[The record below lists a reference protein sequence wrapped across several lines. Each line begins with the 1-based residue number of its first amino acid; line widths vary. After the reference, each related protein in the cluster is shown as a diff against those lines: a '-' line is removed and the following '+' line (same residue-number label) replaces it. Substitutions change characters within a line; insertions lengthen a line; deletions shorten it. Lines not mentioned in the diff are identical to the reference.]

1 MAKTILNQNSTFAL
15 YRLPH
20 SEEIFLIHA
29 SQFEPLKKIPIHDVE
44 HHQGFVIS
52 EFLSDGF
59 CYVIEGNKTSI
70 KALSEITLKTDL
82 QEIVFG
88 SKNEKPLYL
97 ERANHFVNAFNTRFK
112 KAILSRIKPADVP
125 VDFSPI
131 KAFSSLCKRLPD
143 AFIYLHYTPQFGM
156 WMGATP
162 EPLLVQTDDGFF
174 TVSLAGT
181 KKHSDKIVW
190 GIKELEEQ
198 DFVTEYIE
206 QLLSDATIGYER
218 QKTQTIK
225 AGKMAHLKT
234 IFHLKPP
241 FKIGELLNKLH
252 PTPAVCGLP
261 KDQAMSLIA
270 DVEGYNRQLYTGFVG
285 PNTDQLKI
293 FVNLRCMQLFK
304 NKALVYVGGG
314 ITQHSDPEQEWL
326 ETELKASTMLEVLGI
341 GSDEGIE

>member
-1 MAKTILNQNSTFAL
+1 MAKIILNQNSTFAL

-20 SEEIFLIHA
+20 SEDIFLIH
-29 SQFEPLKKIPIHDVE
+29 SSKFEPLKKIPIYDIE
-44 HHQGFVIS
+44 HHKGFVIS
-52 EFLSDGF
+52 EFLSDEF
-59 CYVIEGNKTSI
+59 CYVIEGSIGSI
-70 KALSEITLKTDL
+70 KNLSEIKLNTEL

-88 SKNEKPLYL
+88 NKNEKPLYL

-112 KAILSRIKPADVP
+112 KAILSRIKSADIP
-125 VDFSPI
+125 ENFSPI
-131 KAFSSLCKRLPD
+131 NAFSSLCKRLPD
-143 AFIYLHYTPQFGM
+143 AFVYLHHTPKFGM

-162 EPLLVQTDDGFF
+162 EPLLVQADDGFL

-190 GIKELEEQ
+190 GVKELEEQ
-198 DFVTEYIE
+198 EFVTEYIE
-206 QLLSDATIGYER
+206 QLLSDAAIGFEK

-234 IFHLKPP
+234 VFYLKSG
-241 FKIGELLNKLH
+241 FNTGELLNKLH

-285 PNTDQLKI
+285 PNTDQLKV

-304 NKALVYVGGG
+304 NKALIYVGGG
-314 ITQHSDPEQEWL
+314 ITKNSDPEQEWN
-326 ETELKASTMLEVLGI
+326 ETELKASTMLEALGV
-341 GSDEGIE
+341 IE

>member
-1 MAKTILNQNSTFAL
+1 MAKIILNQNSTFAL

-20 SEEIFLIHA
+20 SEDIFLFH
-29 SQFEPLKKIPIHDVE
+29 SSKFEPLKKIPIHDIE
-44 HHQGFVIS
+44 HHKGFVIS

-59 CYVIEGNKTSI
+59 CYVVEGSTCSI
-70 KALSEITLKTDL
+70 KNLSEIKLSTEL

-88 SKNEKPLYL
+88 NKNEKPLYL

-112 KAILSRIKPADVP
+112 KAILSRIKS
-125 VDFSPI
+125 VDIPENFSPI
-131 KAFSSLCKRLPD
+131 NAFSSLCKRLPD
-143 AFIYLHYTPQFGM
+143 AFVYLHHTPKFGM

-162 EPLLVQTDDGFF
+162 EPLLVQADDCFL

-190 GIKELEEQ
+190 GVKEMEEQ
-198 DFVTEYIE
+198 EFVTEYIE
-206 QLLSDATIGYER
+206 QLLSDAAIGFEK

-234 IFHLKPP
+234 VFYLKSG
-241 FKIGELLNKLH
+241 FNVGELLNKLH

-285 PNTDQLKI
+285 PNTDQLKV

-304 NKALVYVGGG
+304 NKALIYVGGG
-314 ITQHSDPEQEWL
+314 ITKNSDPEHEWN
-326 ETELKASTMLEVLGI
+326 ETELKASTMLEALGV
-341 GSDEGIE
+341 IE

>member
-1 MAKTILNQNSTFAL
+1 MAKMIFNQNSTFAL

-20 SEEIFLIHA
+20 SDDVFLIH
-29 SQFEPLKKIPIHDVE
+29 SSNFEAVKKIPIHDIE
-44 HHQGFVIS
+44 HHKGFVIS
-52 EFLSDGF
+52 EFLADGF
-59 CYVIEGNKTSI
+59 CYVIEGNHTSI
-70 KALSEITLKTDL
+70 KTLSDIVLNIDL

-97 ERANHFVNAFNTRFK
+97 ERATHFVNAFNTRFK

-125 VDFSPI
+125 ENFSAI

-143 AFIYLHYTPQFGM
+143 AFVYLHYTPQFGM

-162 EPLLVQTDDGFF
+162 EPLLVQTNDGFF

-190 GIKELEEQ
+190 GVKELEEQ

-206 QLLSDATIGYER
+206 QLLTDASIGYER
-218 QKTQTIK
+218 QNTQTIK

-234 IFHLKPP
+234 VFHLKTG
-241 FKIGELLNKLH
+241 FNVGELLNKLH

-285 PNTDQLKI
+285 PNTEQLKV

-304 NKALVYVGGG
+304 NKALIYVGGG
-314 ITQHSDPEQEWL
+314 ITKNSDPEQEWN
-326 ETELKASTMLEVLGI
+326 ETELKASTMLEVMI
-341 GSDEGIE
+341 TN